1 MEAEYTAEESRA
13 IRMRDSKKQ
22 SAAFEVLNRCR
33 EGGIPLPKSKKP
45 RNSSENTS
53 LLSAMAA
60 SSSSSVRISS
70 LEDAG
75 QGNSGRID
83 FGGANSGKLQD
94 Y

>member
-1 MEAEYTAEESRA
+1 
-13 IRMRDSKKQ
+13 MRDSKKQ